1 MKQGNLLFALMY
13 QDNDILE
20 KTINELKNRFGKIK
34 TKSQEYDFDFT
45 DYYEEEFGISLKKTI
60 TIFNKKIN
68 KKDLVDIK
76 VLSNNIEKRYSENN
90 KRKIN
95 IDPGF
100 VNKTG
105 VFLASFKKKDFKENL
120 GSGVYCHK
128 VLEFNGNEIKTF
140 FQTFPDFKSKLVNDF
155 FLNFIE

>member
-1 MKQGNLLFALMY
+1 MY

-45 DYYEEEFGISLKKTI
+45 DYYEEEFGNNLKKI
-60 TIFNKKIN
+60 IIIFDKKLNEKELVNIKIN
-68 KKDLVDIK
+68 STTL
-76 VLSNNIEKRYSENN
+76 EKQYSGNN

-120 GSGVYCHK
+120 GSGVYSHK

-140 FQTFPDFKSKLVNDF
+140 FHTFPDFKSKLVNDF
-155 FLNFIE
+155 FLSFIE